1 MSERAAPHPLAH
13 PGVIGQV
20 SHQRCVVC
28 GQDNAHGLGMTFTLS
43 DDRSVHSEV
52 CCGAEFE
59 GYADQLHGGVIAMLL
74 DGAMTNCLFAHGF
87 HGITGE
93 LKIRFRFPV
102 IVGQPSIVRAWIEE
116 SSPPFHVMKAELIQ
130 HQQVKARATG
140 KFVEQPRREGQR

>member
-74 DGAMTNCLFAHGF
+74 DGAMTNCLFAHGRQAV
-87 HGITGE
+87 TAE
-93 LKIRFRFPV
+93 LVVRYRHPV
-102 IVGQPSIVRAWIEE
+102 RPDRKLVVRAWIER
-116 SSPPFHVMKAELIQ
+116 SRPPFTSIAASLVQDGHTG
-130 HQQVKARATG
+130 ATATA
-140 KFVEQPRREGQR
+140 KFIDRD